1 MRYVPRQLTPPIGAA
16 MSLGVSLTL
25 ICSCFIPIS
34 RAQLP
39 TFEELPPQPP
49 PARLAQ
55 SQAEYTLGGG
65 DRIRLDILEVP
76 QYSGEYQIPPGG
88 SLNLPLVGSVRLEGL
103 TEQQAA
109 QAISAR
115 YQSVIK
121 RPLVTVILLSPRPLN
136 LSVSG
141 EVNRPG
147 SYTLSFTG
155 GVGNDPGVQYPTVTQ
170 AIQQAGGVTLSA
182 NIRNVQVRRRQ
193 QFGSGAVT
201 TVNLWEFIQTGNQR
215 QNVLLRDGD
224 TVFVPILTNLNLAE
238 ARQIATSSLA
248 PDPEEPLTVAV
259 VGEVNRPGTYTIVG
273 GNTGTTQRNVG
284 LPTITRAIQI
294 AGGIKPMADIRQI
307 SIRRVTKTG
316 ADYTIPINLWQL
328 LQLGDFNQDT
338 VLQEGDTII
347 VPTAT
352 DVSPADATELAT
364 ASFSPDTIQVS
375 VVGEVTRPGLVEI
388 PPNTPLNQALLA
400 AGGFEFTRARKSSV
414 ELIRLNPDGTVS
426 KRTIPIDFAQGI
438 NQESNPIVQNNDII
452 VVNRSGVARIA
463 DTLET
468 PLSPL
473 NGVFNLFRLFDLLG
487 IFF

>member
-1 MRYVPRQLTPPIGAA
+1 MRYVPRQLTRPVGAS
-16 MSLGVSLTL
+16 MCLGVSLTL
-25 ICSCFIPIS
+25 ICSGSIT

-39 TFEELPPQPP
+39 SFQEPQPQPP

-55 SQAEYTLGGG
+55 SQAYTLGGG

-155 GVGNDPGVQYPTVTQ
+155 GVGNVPGVQYPTVTQ

-182 NIRNVQVRRRQ
+182 DIRNVQVRRRQ

-201 TVNLWEFIQTGNQR
+201 TVNLWEFIQTGNPR
-215 QNVLLRDGD
+215 QNVLLGDGD

-347 VPTAT
+347 VPTAS

-375 VVGEVTRPGLVEI
+375 VVGEVTRPGLVEV

-438 NQESNPIVQNNDII
+438 NDQSNPIVRNNDII
-452 VVNRSGVARIA
+452 LVNRSGAARIA
-463 DTLET
+463 DTLEA

>member
-1 MRYVPRQLTPPIGAA
+1 MRYVPQNLIRTVDAA
-16 MSLGVSLTL
+16 MSFGIALTL
-25 ICSCFIPIS
+25 LYPVSIT

-39 TFEELPPQPP
+39 TFEDLQPQPS

-76 QYSGEYQIPPGG
+76 QYSGEYQILPGG
-88 SLNLPLVGSVRLEGL
+88 SLTLPLIGRVFLEGL

-109 QAISAR
+109 QVISER
-115 YQSVIK
+115 YQNILK
-121 RPLVTVILLSPRPLN
+121 RPLVTVTLLSPRPFN
-136 LSVSG
+136 VSVSG

-147 SYTLSFTG
+147 LYTLSFTS
-155 GVGNDPGVQYPTVTQ
+155 GVGGLSGVQYPTVTQ

-182 NIRNVQVRRRQ
+182 NLRNVQVRRSQ
-193 QFGSGAVT
+193 QFGSATVI
-201 TVNLWEFIQTGNQR
+201 TVNLWEFIQTGNPR
-215 QNVLLRDGD
+215 QNLLLRDGD

-248 PDPEEPLTVAV
+248 PDPEAPLTVAV

-273 GNTGTTQRNVG
+273 GNTGSPGITLG
-284 LPTITRAIQI
+284 LPTISRAIQI

-307 SIRRVTKTG
+307 SVRRVTKAG
-316 ADYTIPINLWQL
+316 EDYTIPVNLWQL
-328 LQLGDFNQDT
+328 LQVGDFNQDT

-347 VPTAT
+347 VPTAS
-352 DVSPADATELAT
+352 DVSPAEATELAT

-375 VVGEVTRPGLVEI
+375 VVGEVTRPGLVEV
-388 PPNTPLNQALLA
+388 PPNTPLNQGLLA
-400 AGGFEFTRARKSSV
+400 AGGFDHKRARKSTV

-426 KRTIPIDFAQGI
+426 KQTIPIDFTQGI
-438 NQESNPIVQNNDII
+438 NEQSNPILRDNDII

-463 DTLET
+463 DTIET
-468 PLSPL
+468 PLSTFG
-473 NGVFNLFRLFDLLG
+473 GVFNVLRLFEVLG
-487 IFF
+487 GFF

>member
-1 MRYVPRQLTPPIGAA
+1 MRYVPQQLTHPVGAA
-16 MSLGVSLTL
+16 MSLGVFLTL
-25 ICSCFIPIS
+25 ICPGSIG

-39 TFEELPPQPP
+39 TFEQLQPQPP
-49 PARLAQ
+49 PASLAQ

-88 SLNLPLVGSVRLEGL
+88 SLTLPLIGSVSLEGL

-109 QAISAR
+109 QVISAR

-121 RPLVTVILLSPRPLN
+121 RPLVTVTLLSPRPFN
-136 LSVSG
+136 VSVSG

-155 GVGNDPGVQYPTVTQ
+155 GVGDNPGIQYPSVTQ

-182 NIRNVQVRRRQ
+182 DLRNVQVRRRQ

-201 TVNLWEFIQTGNQR
+201 KVNLWEFVQTGNPR
-215 QNVLLRDGD
+215 QNLLLRDGD

-248 PDPEEPLTVAV
+248 SDPEEPLTIAV
-259 VGEVNRPGTYTIVG
+259 VGQVNRPGTYTIVG
-273 GNTGTTQRNVG
+273 GNTGTDGRTLG
-284 LPTITRAIQI
+284 LPTISRAIQR
-294 AGGIKPMADIRQI
+294 AGGIKPIADIRQI
-307 SIRRVTKTG
+307 SVRRVTKTG
-316 ADYTIPINLWQL
+316 AEYTISVNLWQL
-328 LQLGDFNQDT
+328 LQMGDFKQDT

-347 VPTAT
+347 VPTAS
-352 DVSPADATELAT
+352 DVNPAEATELAT

-375 VVGEVTRPGLVEI
+375 VVGEVTRPGLVEV

-400 AGGFEFTRARKSSV
+400 AGGFDHKRARKSSV

-426 KRTIPIDFAQGI
+426 KQTIPIDFAQGI
-438 NQESNPIVQNNDII
+438 NEQSNPILRDNDIV

-468 PLSPL
+468 PLSTFG
-473 NGVFNLFRLFDLLG
+473 GVFNVFRLFEFLG
-487 IFF
+487 GFF

>member
-1 MRYVPRQLTPPIGAA
+1 MRYISRQLTRPVGTA

-25 ICSCFIPIS
+25 ICSGSIS

-39 TFEELPPQPP
+39 TFDQLQAQPP
-49 PARLAQ
+49 PASLAQ

-88 SLNLPLVGSVRLEGL
+88 SLTLPLIGSVLLEGL

-121 RPLVTVILLSPRPLN
+121 RPLVTVTLLSPRPFN
-136 LSVSG
+136 VSVSG

-155 GVGNDPGVQYPTVTQ
+155 GVGDDPGIQYPSVTQ

-182 NIRNVQVRRRQ
+182 DLRNVQVRRRQ

-201 TVNLWEFIQTGNQR
+201 TVNLWEFVQTGNPR
-215 QNVLLRDGD
+215 QNLLLRDGD

-248 PDPEEPLTVAV
+248 SDPEEPLTIAV

-273 GNTGTTQRNVG
+273 GNTGMGGRTLG
-284 LPTITRAIQI
+284 LPTISRAIQL
-294 AGGIKPMADIRQI
+294 AGGIKPMANIRQI
-307 SIRRVTKTG
+307 SVRRVTKTG
-316 ADYTIPINLWQL
+316 AEYTIPINLWQL
-328 LQLGDFNQDT
+328 LQMGDFKQDT

-347 VPTAT
+347 VPTAS
-352 DVSPADATELAT
+352 DVNPAEATELAT

-375 VVGEVTRPGLVEI
+375 VVGEVTRPGLVEV

-400 AGGFEFTRARKSSV
+400 AGGFDQKRARKSSV

-438 NQESNPIVQNNDII
+438 NEQSNPIVRNNDII

-468 PLSPL
+468 PLTAVG
-473 NGVFNLFRLFDLLG
+473 GVFNVFRLFEFFG
-487 IFF
+487 ISF

>member
-1 MRYVPRQLTPPIGAA
+1 
-16 MSLGVSLTL
+16 MSLGVFLTL
-25 ICSCFIPIS
+25 ICPGSIG

-39 TFEELPPQPP
+39 TFEQLQPQPP

-88 SLNLPLVGSVRLEGL
+88 SLTLPLIGSVSLEGL

-109 QAISAR
+109 QVISAR

-121 RPLVTVILLSPRPLN
+121 RPLVTVTLLSPRPFN
-136 LSVSG
+136 VSVSG

-155 GVGNDPGVQYPTVTQ
+155 GVGDNPGIQYPSVTQ

-182 NIRNVQVRRRQ
+182 DLRNVQVRRRQ

-201 TVNLWEFIQTGNQR
+201 KVNLWEFVQTGNPR
-215 QNVLLRDGD
+215 QNLLLRDGD
-224 TVFVPILTNLNLAE
+224 TVFVPILTSLNLAE

-248 PDPEEPLTVAV
+248 SDPEAPLTIAV
-259 VGEVNRPGTYTIVG
+259 VGQVNRPGTYTIVG
-273 GNTGTTQRNVG
+273 GNTGTDGRTLG
-284 LPTITRAIQI
+284 LPTISRAIQR

-307 SIRRVTKTG
+307 SVRRVTKTG
-316 ADYTIPINLWQL
+316 AEYTISVNLWQL
-328 LQLGDFNQDT
+328 LQMGDFKQDT

-347 VPTAT
+347 VPTAS
-352 DVSPADATELAT
+352 DVNPAEATELAT

-375 VVGEVTRPGLVEI
+375 VVGEVTRPGLVEV

-400 AGGFEFTRARKSSV
+400 AGGFDHKRARKSSV

-426 KRTIPIDFAQGI
+426 KQTIPIDFAQGI
-438 NQESNPIVQNNDII
+438 NEQSNPILRDNDIV

-468 PLSPL
+468 PLSTFG
-473 NGVFNLFRLFDLLG
+473 GVFNVFRLFEFLG
-487 IFF
+487 GFF

>member
-1 MRYVPRQLTPPIGAA
+1 MRYVPQQLTRPVCVVI
-16 MSLGVSLTL
+16 GVSLTL
-25 ICSCFIPIS
+25 ICPGSMT

-39 TFEELPPQPP
+39 TFEDLQPQPP

-55 SQAEYTLGGG
+55 SPAEYTLGGG

-76 QYSGEYQIPPGG
+76 QYSGDYQIPPGG
-88 SLNLPLVGSVRLEGL
+88 SLTLPLVGSVSLEGL

-109 QAISAR
+109 QVISAR
-115 YQSVIK
+115 YQSILK
-121 RPLVTVILLSPRPLN
+121 RPLVTVTLLSPRPFN
-136 LSVSG
+136 VSVSG

-147 SYTLSFTG
+147 AYTLSFTG

-182 NIRNVQVRRRQ
+182 DLRNVQVRRRQ

-201 TVNLWEFIQTGNQR
+201 TVNLWEFVQTGNPR
-215 QNVLLRDGD
+215 QNLLLRDGD

-248 PDPEEPLTVAV
+248 SDPEEPLTIAV
-259 VGEVNRPGTYTIVG
+259 VGQVNRPGTYTIVG
-273 GNTGTTQRNVG
+273 GNTGTDGRTLG
-284 LPTITRAIQI
+284 LPTISRAIQL
-294 AGGIKPMADIRQI
+294 AGGIKPMANIRQI
-307 SIRRVTKTG
+307 SVRRVTKTG
-316 ADYTIPINLWQL
+316 AEYTIPINLWQL
-328 LQLGDFNQDT
+328 LQMGDFKQDT

-347 VPTAT
+347 VPTAS
-352 DVSPADATELAT
+352 DVNPAEATELAT

-375 VVGEVTRPGLVEI
+375 VVGEVTRPGLVEV

-438 NQESNPIVQNNDII
+438 NDQSNPIVRNNDII
-452 VVNRSGVARIA
+452 VVNRSGAARIA
-463 DTLET
+463 DTLEA

>member
-1 MRYVPRQLTPPIGAA
+1 MRYVPKQLTYPVGVAVF
-16 MSLGVSLTL
+16 LGFSLTL
-25 ICSCFIPIS
+25 SYPSSIT

-39 TFEELPPQPP
+39 NFEQLQPQPP
-49 PARLAQ
+49 PRNLAQ
-55 SQAEYTLGGG
+55 SQTEYTLGGG

-76 QYSGEYQIPPGG
+76 QYSGDYQIPPGG
-88 SLNLPLVGSVRLEGL
+88 SLTLPLIGSVSLEGL

-109 QAISAR
+109 QVISAR

-121 RPLVTVILLSPRPLN
+121 RPLVTVTLLSPRPFN
-136 LSVSG
+136 VSVSG

-155 GVGNDPGVQYPTVTQ
+155 GVGDPPGIQYPSVTQ

-182 NIRNVQVRRRQ
+182 DLRNVQVRRRQ
-193 QFGSGAVT
+193 QFGSGAVI
-201 TVNLWEFIQTGNQR
+201 TVNLWEFVQTGNPR
-215 QNVLLRDGD
+215 QNLLLRDGD

-248 PDPEEPLTVAV
+248 SDPEEPLTIAV

-273 GNTGTTQRNVG
+273 GNTGTDGRTLG
-284 LPTITRAIQI
+284 LPTISRAIQR

-307 SIRRVTKTG
+307 SVRRVTKTG
-316 ADYTIPINLWQL
+316 AEYTIPVNLWQL
-328 LQLGDFNQDT
+328 LQRGDFKQDT

-347 VPTAT
+347 VPTAS
-352 DVSPADATELAT
+352 DVNPAEATELAT

-375 VVGEVTRPGLVEI
+375 VVGEVTRPGLVEV

-400 AGGFEFTRARKSSV
+400 AGGFDHKRARKSSV

-426 KRTIPIDFAQGI
+426 KQTIPIDFAQGI
-438 NQESNPIVQNNDII
+438 NEQSNPILRDNDIV

-468 PLSPL
+468 PLSTFG
-473 NGVFNLFRLFDLLG
+473 GVFNVFRLFEFLG
-487 IFF
+487 GFF